1 MEQTNPAQQTYE
13 KQLKQFADKCLD
25 QQSTKLSRSP
35 SRNTPSKREGMGPP
49 PVTHDELTKITELV
63 LDKNIAYIAEHI
75 LKIHDKNF
83 DNVMVI
89 ITTMDTKT
97 TWDSALR
104 LKEIITELGGDIR
117 KYQKHRTDSDIDI
130 LDLKETYSQLLQTQ
144 IDLAIFNHLKNND
157 QTLIKRVSASN
168 QSTVKAAL
176 DKHLNTHIE
185 MLNKTQKEI
194 RNHLRSTYKIYTTS
208 NSLSGSTHN
217 LSDFGSGL
225 FLGNESPLKIDLEDD
240 IDLLFDD
247 EQALTT
253 LRPDPQDSIKTI
265 VPNQETASP
274 APSRP
279 ASPVVLPP
287 TPAPAPSRSASLV
300 VLPPTPAPAP
310 ARPASL
316 VVLPPT
322 PSPSPTPA
330 PSPAPS
336 PSPSPSPSRPASTH
350 SSRRSSV
357 DLIHTQPGL
366 LYALACDLLLYLV
379 AITVLLPILLFALH
393 TGSSLSPSTLSQT
406 FPYFG
411 QCTDAIQ
418 NLTDKNIFT
427 GLSISAVL
435 AVLATLILSDEY
447 TPIHP
452 KITPRYLSTKS
463 AAKKAG
469 AIGILAAGIFLFIT
483 MGIVMVSDVLVVASD
498 LKLSQMEMFLTVVT
512 GASFAVFL
520 VHRAVT
526 AFKNATSQ
534 RPSVERVVHLS
545 VFVLT
550 TMLCLFMIT
559 ACVAKFNS
567 EAVTVFP
574 AVKQAACDL
583 FTFEEDPPTL
593 WYVASS
599 WGGGVL
605 NPFNGS
611 AAE

>member
-1 MEQTNPAQQTYE
+1 MEPTKPAQLTYE
-13 KQLKQFADKCLD
+13 TQLKQFADKCLGLENN
-25 QQSTKLSRSP
+25 QETQIQNPSIGWLTNEALEELFSIFKLIIKEEMEEYITSTK
-35 SRNTPSKREGMGPP
+35 SK
-49 PVTHDELTKITELV
+49 TDTTTDNDALTKEQASIKKIQKLWASQTNQLTREINRVVLEYKQHGPAQDNTDGTEALLYSKKLQMAVKLLV
-63 LDKNIAYIAEHI
+63 LSHLNQYYLTMALE
-75 LKIHDKNF
+75 N
-83 DNVMVI
+83 DNEN
-89 ITTMDTKT
+89 ITTMATKFWT
-97 TWDSALR
+97 YYAKKIQAIKHEQNEITKMIADSR
-104 LKEIITELGGDIR
+104 LAPQPSTHSFR
-117 KYQKHRTDSDIDI
+117 RSSSADSI
-130 LDLKETYSQLLQTQ
+130 S
-144 IDLAIFNHLKNND
+144 
-157 QTLIKRVSASN
+157 
-168 QSTVKAAL
+168 STS
-176 DKHLNTHIE
+176 
-185 MLNKTQKEI
+185 
-194 RNHLRSTYKIYTTS
+194 ST
-208 NSLSGSTHN
+208 SLSFKTAPT
-217 LSDFGSGL
+217 
-225 FLGNESPLKIDLEDD
+225 SPI
-240 IDLLFDD
+240 ISI
-247 EQALTT
+247 A
-253 LRPDPQDSIKTI
+253 QDS
-265 VPNQETASP
+265 P
-274 APSRP
+274 A
-279 ASPVVLPP
+279 
-287 TPAPAPSRSASLV
+287 
-300 VLPPTPAPAP
+300 
-310 ARPASL
+310 
-316 VVLPPT
+316 
-322 PSPSPTPA
+322 
-330 PSPAPS
+330 
-336 PSPSPSPSRPASTH
+336 PSRPASTH

-357 DLIHTQPGL
+357 DLIHTPQPGL

-593 WYVASS
+593 WSVASS
-599 WGGGVL
+599 WGSWIL

-611 AAE
+611 AAVSAPTAAV